1 MKKAVT
7 GLVAIILLAGFAIL
21 MNGCA
26 STRIR
31 HLSGEAFLEQAKQ
44 TELLGSFNWT
54 SYIGKGGDRVYLEYG
69 HPAFIGEGQRV
80 TVYWTTLAELPS
92 AIADQIKQGQRPWK
106 NILDE
111 QGRPTGGKNR

>member
-1 MKKAVT
+1 MKKSVI
-7 GLVAIILLAGFAIL
+7 GLVTIILLVFFSIL
-21 MNGCA
+21 MVGCA
-26 STRIR
+26 STHIR

-69 HPAFIGEGQRV
+69 HPAFIGNGQRV
-80 TVYWTTLAELPS
+80 TVYWTTLAELPP

-106 NILDE
+106 NVINE
-111 QGRPTGGKNR
+111 QGRPAIGTNK